1 MLGRQRDILEGHPK
15 NKPIFVTLAKAI
27 IKRSASE
34 VHILINTA
42 VACSVAYTI
51 LFQLNTFPFTKSISF
66 NSCLIYITFRTFHSP
81 PHFPVSLMSTFL
93 SLRCRDYECPS
104 PQAYP
109 THKVTFIARKASK
122 EYTGSNSCLTTSG
135 NHIRV

>member
-34 VHILINTA
+34 VHIQINTA

-51 LFQLNTFPFTKSISF
+51 LFQLNTFPFTKSISL
-66 NSCLIYITFRTFHSP
+66 NSCLICITCRTFHSP
-81 PHFPVSLMSTFL
+81 PHFPIIALQR
-93 SLRCRDYECPS
+93 LRVTYSAGLPN
-104 PQAYP
+104 PQSDFHR
-109 THKVTFIARKASK
+109 T
-122 EYTGSNSCLTTSG
+122 
-135 NHIRV
+135 